1 MEPVPMKIGL
11 YYFEKVMTTQSD
23 PVVLTILPGHIRVE
37 GDRGVLLDTPAQ
49 AATVKYGRLV
59 GTIEIRTQRA
69 KYLFAALGTASS
81 QPHSP
86 EQIREVA
93 EAQQRAAEDPGAST
107 IELSQIS
114 WAGQQTS
121 VDGSY
126 GGGMKS
132 STKGDAGNQKKIGK
146 IVTDALLAVGVQ
158 KA

>member
-1 MEPVPMKIGL
+1 MEPVPMKVGL

-49 AATVKYGRLV
+49 VASVKYGRLA
-59 GTIEIRTQRA
+59 GTVEIRTQA
-69 KYLFAALGTASS
+69 GKYLFAALGTASS

-86 EQIREVA
+86 EQIREIA
-93 EAQQRAAEDPGAST
+93 DAQQRAAQDPGAST

-126 GGGMKS
+126 VGGMKS
-132 STKGDAGNQKKIGK
+132 LAKDDAGNQKKIGK
-146 IVTDALLAVGVQ
+146 IVTEALLAAGVQ